1 MKILDLYIGGF
12 LIRHILMTI
21 LVLLGLF
28 TFFSFI
34 NELSDLKE
42 GQYGISDV
50 LQYVLLTIPKT
61 LYDFFP
67 IAALIGAILG
77 LSVLA
82 RGSELTAMRASG
94 VSIRRIAFSVSK
106 VGILLAFIVVI
117 LGEVISPYTETRS
130 QQVQNTSSSIGQKDD
145 FGVWLRD
152 GNTYVNIGEV
162 LPDLTLIDVKIFEFD
177 VQNRLRFL
185 SVAEQGQF
193 NQGER
198 RWLLNGL
205 KRTMINA
212 QSSQADEVTAAY
224 WSTSVSPQVLALFKI
239 QPDQLSIW
247 QLSRYINHLKVNK
260 QETNQY
266 ELVYWSKIVKPF
278 ATIFMLILAIPF
290 VFKNARS
297 GGLGR
302 SLFLGIMVGLSF
314 FIFDK
319 AFTFFVPLFNLMP
332 IIGALL
338 PTLAICLLS
347 YIMMR
352 RIN

>member
-12 LIRHILMTI
+12 LIRHILATVLI
-21 LVLLGLF
+21 LLGLF
-28 TFFSFI
+28 TFVSFVS
-34 NELSDLKE
+34 ELGDLKE
-42 GQYGISDV
+42 GQYGILQV
-50 LQYVLLTIPKT
+50 LQYVLLTIPKI

-67 IAALIGAILG
+67 IATLIGAVLG

-94 VSIRRIAFSVSK
+94 VSIRHIAFSVSK
-106 VGILLAFIVVI
+106 VGVLLAVIVVI

-130 QQVQNTSSSIGQKDD
+130 IQIKNTSNTVGQKDD

-152 GNTYVNIGEV
+152 GNTYVNVGEV
-162 LPDLTLIDVKIFEFD
+162 LPDLTLLDVKIFEFD
-177 VQNRLRFL
+177 AQNHLRFL

-193 NQGER
+193 NRGDR

-212 QSSQADEVTAAY
+212 ESSQADEVTAAY
-224 WSTSVSPQVLALFKI
+224 WSTSVSPQILAVFKI

-260 QETNQY
+260 QKTNQY
-266 ELVYWSKIVKPF
+266 ELAYWSKIVQPF

-290 VFKNARS
+290 VFKNSRG

-314 FIFDK
+314 FIFDR
-319 AFTFFVPLFNLMP
+319 AFTFLVPLFNLIP
-332 IIGALL
+332 IVGALL
-338 PTLAICLLS
+338 PTLTICVLS

>member
-1 MKILDLYIGGF
+1 MKILDLYIGGV
-12 LIRHILMTI
+12 LVRHFMVTI

-28 TFFSFI
+28 TFVSFI
-34 NELSDLKE
+34 NELGEIKE
-42 GQYGISDV
+42 GQYGILQV
-50 LQYVLLTIPKT
+50 LQYVLLKIPKN
-61 LYDFFP
+61 LYEIFP

-82 RGSELTAMRASG
+82 RDSELTAMRASG

-106 VGILLAFIVVI
+106 IGILLAIIVFI
-117 LGEVISPYTETRS
+117 LGEVVSPYTETRS
-130 QQVQNTSSSIGQKDD
+130 LRVQNTSSTIGQKDD

-152 GNTYVNIGEV
+152 DNTYVNIEEV
-162 LPDLTLIDVKIFEFD
+162 LPDLTLLKVKIFEFD
-177 VQNRLRFL
+177 AQNRLRFL
-185 SVAEQGQF
+185 SVADKGEFSQD
-193 NQGER
+193 ER

-205 KRTMINA
+205 KRTMINPE
-212 QSSQADEVTAAY
+212 SSQADEVTAAY
-224 WSTSVSPQVLALFKI
+224 WSTSVSPQILAVFRI
-239 QPDQLSIW
+239 QPDQLPIW
-247 QLSRYINHLKVNK
+247 QLAKYINYLKSNK

-266 ELVYWSKIVKPF
+266 ELVYWSKLVKPF

-290 VFKNARS
+290 VFKSTRS

-314 FIFDK
+314 FILDK

-332 IIGALL
+332 IFGALF
-338 PTLAICLLS
+338 PTLTICLLS
-347 YIMMR
+347 YIMMK

>member
-1 MKILDLYIGGF
+1 MRILDFYIGGY
-12 LIRHILMTI
+12 LIRHFMMTI

-28 TFFSFI
+28 TFVSFI
-34 NELSDLKE
+34 NELGEINED
-42 GQYGISDV
+42 QYGILQV
-50 LQYVLLTIPKT
+50 LQYVLLKIPKS
-61 LYDFFP
+61 LYEIFP

-82 RGSELTAMRASG
+82 RDSELTAMRASG
-94 VSIRRIAFSVSK
+94 VSIQRIAFSVSK
-106 VGILLAFIVVI
+106 VGVLLAIIVVI

-130 QQVQNTSSSIGQKDD
+130 LQVQNTSSTIGQKDD

-152 GNTYVNIGEV
+152 GNTYVNVGEV
-162 LPDLTLIDVKIFEFD
+162 LPDLTLLDIKIFEFD
-177 VQNRLRFL
+177 AQNHLRFL

-212 QSSQADEVTAAY
+212 ESSQADEVTAAY
-224 WSTSVSPQVLALFKI
+224 WSTQVSPQILAVFKI

-290 VFKNARS
+290 VFKSARS

-338 PTLAICLLS
+338 PTMTICLLS
-347 YIMMR
+347 FIMMR